1 MTSRPVLIIPAAGL
15 GSRLKQQGPKA
26 LYRIRG
32 KPMID
37 YLFALHGPFVSHI
50 VVVVHPSFEREVRQH
65 CDSLGTNVL
74 YSLQK
79 QPTGMLDAI
88 ISPMDRPADVDSNR
102 VWITWCDQIAVHPAT
117 AQTLAQV
124 GEEDPEASLIFPTAS
139 QSNPY
144 IHIERKAD
152 GRVGKILQRREGD
165 QMPELGESDM
175 GLFSLSREAYFADLP
190 EFAASADGG
199 AQTRER
205 NFLPFI
211 PWLSK
216 RHRRVRTFPCRDP
229 REAIG
234 VNDQDDVRAVEAYLA
249 QRQASSS
256 GP

>member
-1 MTSRPVLIIPAAGL
+1 MTQKPVLIIPAAGL
-15 GSRLKQQGPKA
+15 GSRLKLHGPKA
-26 LYRIRG
+26 LYRIHG

-50 VVVVHPSFEREVRQH
+50 VVVVHPSFEQEVRQH
-65 CDSLGTNVL
+65 CDSLGTKVL
-74 YSLQK
+74 YSRQE

-88 ISPMDRPADVDSNR
+88 LSPMNRPSDVDSSR
-102 VWITWCDQIAVHPAT
+102 VWITWCDQIAVHAST

-124 GEEDPEASLIFPTAS
+124 GEQDPEASLILPTAP

-144 IHIERKAD
+144 IHIERTAD
-152 GRVGKILQRREGD
+152 GRVGRILQRREGD
-165 QMPELGESDM
+165 QMPDLGESDM

-190 EFAASADGG
+190 MFAASANAG

-205 NFLPFI
+205 NFLPFL
-211 PWLSK
+211 PWLSE

-249 QRQASSS
+249 ERQASSS
-256 GP
+256 EP